1 MVDTSAGGAISA
13 AEFAVFY
20 RAGSTFA
27 DYGMKENGAMTQ
39 TNWTKY
45 TTDYGIPE
53 TCTFSSV
60 DTSGNKLVSKSEYY
74 ASFYNAGCRP
84 SAKARFVQY
93 DTDANGQWSADEF
106 EAYSKNFKGCGT
118 PTDTPCPYATTD
130 RSADGSMS
138 EEEFSSAVST
148 YEHFSE
154 FDEDGDLKLNE
165 DEWMAYNNK
174 YGGSRRQEGSSF
186 NDIDKDSSGYCEY
199 CSEVLKPLQP
209 KVSCMYCGD
218 GASEQVRTQLLLQC
232 VWRSEFV
239 W

>member
-1 MVDTSAGGAISA
+1 MTSGRISRYDANGNGQWSDSEFTAYEANFKSEAIFDMVDTSAGGAISA

-39 TNWTKY
+39 TNWEKY

-118 PTDTPCPYATTD
+118 PTDTPKSWQY
-130 RSADGSMS
+130 
-138 EEEFSSAVST
+138 
-148 YEHFSE
+148 
-154 FDEDGDLKLNE
+154 
-165 DEWMAYNNK
+165 
-174 YGGSRRQEGSSF
+174 
-186 NDIDKDSSGYCEY
+186 
-199 CSEVLKPLQP
+199 
-209 KVSCMYCGD
+209 
-218 GASEQVRTQLLLQC
+218 RT
-232 VWRSEFV
+232 WRSGCV
-239 W
+239 RRVQMCTWVQTLTSNIVLVKTAGNSTKSTIYHYPCRL

>member
-74 ASFYNAGCRP
+74 ASFYYAGCRP
-84 SAKARFVQY
+84 SAKARFALV
-93 DTDANGQWSADEF
+93 DTDLDGRWSPSEF
-106 EAYSKNFKGCGT
+106 DSYSKKFAGCGI
-118 PTDTPCPYATTD
+118 PTDTPCPFATTD
-130 RSADGSMS
+130 ATADGYMQ
-138 EEEFSSAVST
+138 EDEFTSAVTSHA
-148 YEHFSE
+148 HFSE
-154 FDEDGDLKLNE
+154 FDEDGDLKMSSLG
-165 DEWMAYNNK
+165 AQ
-174 YGGSRRQEGSSF
+174 RQSQG
-186 NDIDKDSSGYCEY
+186 
-199 CSEVLKPLQP
+199 V
-209 KVSCMYCGD
+209 
-218 GASEQVRTQLLLQC
+218 A
-232 VWRSEFV
+232 
-239 W
+239 